1 MNMELLIAIGVVLCL
16 IGGLTA
22 TRIWRTRNDAILVR
36 GRLAA
41 LFEEAQPT
49 DLSMALEATQP
60 DWLVSFKQ
68 RIPILASIE
77 RSIDL
82 VGWKISL
89 NRMVAT
95 SAVLLVLPAVL
106 VAAVSELPVLPFV
119 AVGALLAFA
128 PYFYLNML
136 AEKKRNK
143 FIEQLPDAI
152 DMMISVLRSGLSV
165 PQSVKAIG
173 DEMPAPCGPEF
184 FEVLQRIN
192 LGQTLPESLMYTAER
207 YSVFELDLIRRATS
221 IQMEVGGSLAELLD
235 KTNSTLR
242 QRIKLKRQVSIL
254 TAQSRL
260 SGHVISIL
268 PFVLA
273 IAFQI
278 LNPGYLRP
286 LYETNV
292 GRLFVVLAL
301 VFQFIG
307 MLVIRRLATFRI

>member
-1 MNMELLIAIGVVLCL
+1 MNIEVGFAVGIVACLVV
-16 IGGLTA
+16 GLAA
-22 TRIWRTRNDAILVR
+22 TRIWRTRSDAMLVR
-36 GRLAA
+36 SRLAT
-41 LFEEAQPT
+41 LFEQSELT
-49 DLSMALEATQP
+49 DLAMAQEPSSP
-60 DWLVSFKQ
+60 DWLLTIKQ
-68 RIPILASIE
+68 RIPVLESIE
-77 RSIDL
+77 RCLDL

-89 NRMVAT
+89 NNLLAT
-95 SAVLLVLPAVL
+95 SAALLLVPPIV
-106 VAAVSELPVLPFV
+106 VASISDLPVLPFLAG
-119 AVGALLAFA
+119 AVLLAIA
-128 PYFYLNML
+128 PYLYLNML
-136 AEKKRNK
+136 AEQKRNK

-152 DMMISVLRSGLSV
+152 DLMIAVLRSGLSV

-192 LGQTLPESLMYTAER
+192 LGQSLPESLLYTAQR
-207 YSVFELDLIRRATS
+207 YSVFELDLMRRATS

-242 QRIKLKRQVSIL
+242 QRIKLKRQVRTL

-260 SGHVISIL
+260 SGHVISAL

-278 LNPGYLRP
+278 LNPDYLRP

-292 GRLFVVLAL
+292 GRVFVVAAL
-301 VFQFIG
+301 VFQCIG
-307 MLVIRRLATFRI
+307 MLLIRKLATFRI